1 MSAAPPPPWNQTRDG
16 SSRRGSSSSPVEVR
30 KHETIVW
37 LLERMEDALMER
49 SHSNGRSQFES
60 VSLLPGPLWNAAFV
74 ELERCLGRMRSL
86 GRQEAVCVLG
96 KENVQATRSDA
107 TASLSARSRGI
118 PLGTARWHVVAWY
131 VQVESRQ
138 VMARQTVRGKH
149 GKRGTVQIPTVEIR
163 RHRDARK
170 PKADAGV
177 GWIVGEYAWDSGA
190 VQSALAALAKEPAGL
205 RLAS

>member
-1 MSAAPPPPWNQTRDG
+1 MSD
-16 SSRRGSSSSPVEVR
+16 R
-30 KHETIVW
+30 KRETIVW
-37 LLERMEDALMER
+37 LLERLEDALMER
-49 SHSNGRSQFES
+49 SSSNGRSQFES

-177 GWIVGEYAWDSGA
+177 EWIVGEYAWDSGA